1 MHGLIFETSVCYWQD
16 QPDFYSSVPL
26 GRPFG
31 RGGGRTP
38 PAAQRQLPQDGKQP
52 NTTAKRGGF
61 CALVHIGCSCVA
73 LRQSAQRPERATSKW
88 ISECSEWAGT
98 RLPRAPPASSGPY
111 HPLRGAPQEN
121 TDHTGGAHADHPALG
136 TTFISGSPLWF
147 SSGTALG
154 SQGTRTRLEQTRL
167 RTLNQS
173 TSCSLQGCDGGARA
187 LTRTPPSQ
195 AIAIG
200 CCRHCFHSWCQ
211 HERPAHRLHPG
222 CGTS

>member
-1 MHGLIFETSVCYWQD
+1 
-16 QPDFYSSVPL
+16 VPC
-26 GRPFG
+26 RPPRVYPG
-31 RGGGRTP
+31 RGVRYG
-38 PAAQRQLPQDGKQP
+38 
-52 NTTAKRGGF
+52 
-61 CALVHIGCSCVA
+61 VA

-211 HERPAHRLHPG
+211 HERPAHRLRPG